1 MPPEGGRGREAR
13 KLLSLLPLIP
23 SYGERG
29 GGSTLEEVETR
40 HGGWQEGRKGP
51 LPVGRLEGGGCFFS
65 FVLDRIF
72 DRPLKSYSIS
82 KNIPQFFFHQ
92 KHALNAEKK
101 EDGPDK
107 KMKRREE
114 MDSGLSL
121 LFHYDSHQKTFF
133 VGKRRYVI
141 CDVRY
146 FVREQ
151 VSPPPPPSID
161 LSRCEGGFF
170 SWRGGIQMHHLVS
183 LEKMKASRRRWKK

>member
-1 MPPEGGRGREAR
+1 MSMPPEGGRGREAR

-82 KNIPQFFFHQ
+82 KNIPQFFVPP
-92 KHALNAEKK
+92 LNAEKK

-121 LFHYDSHQKTFF
+121 LFHYDSHQKTFLL
-133 VGKRRYVI
+133 GKG
-141 CDVRY
+141 D
-146 FVREQ
+146 
-151 VSPPPPPSID
+151 
-161 LSRCEGGFF
+161 
-170 SWRGGIQMHHLVS
+170 M
-183 LEKMKASRRRWKK
+183 